1 MPIEMNGFDGFIG
14 ALNNIGKNLEKNLDK
29 ACARTA
35 EIVRT
40 YTVKGI
46 RDQSFNFAPLSPK
59 YAERKKALGG
69 GNKILISGKRAAK
82 GSTPSQHYVNSFAVE
97 KLQPCEYLVGSNFP
111 QAPALENGWEVET
124 KTGSVSIPARPHLE
138 PALKKT
144 MDVNFGEEIMKAM
157 EDSIR
162 DR

>member
-35 EIVRT
+35 QIVRT

-46 RDQSFNFAPLSPK
+46 RDQSFDFAPLSPK

-69 GNKILISGKRAAK
+69 GSKILISGIRNEK
-82 GSTPSQHYVNSFAVE
+82 GSTPSQNYINSFAVE
-97 KLQPCEYLVGSNFP
+97 KVQPCEYLVGSNFP
-111 QAPALENGWEVET
+111 QAPALENGFEARNLV
-124 KTGSVSIPARPHLE
+124 PRPHLE
-138 PALKKT
+138 PALRKAEKE
-144 MDVNFGEEIMKAM
+144 NFGEEITKAM

>member
-35 EIVRT
+35 HIVRT

-69 GNKILISGKRAAK
+69 GNKILISGVRSENS
-82 GSTPSQHYVNSFAVE
+82 STPSQNYINSFAVE
-97 KLQPCEYLVGSNFP
+97 KLQPCEYITGSNFP
-111 QAPALENGWEVET
+111 QAPALENGYEDRNL
-124 KTGSVSIPARPHLE
+124 PARPHLE
-138 PALKKT
+138 PALQKAQK
-144 MDVNFGEEIMKAM
+144 DDFGKEIMQAM

>member
-1 MPIEMNGFDGFIG
+1 MPIETSGFNEFIG

-35 EIVRT
+35 HIVRT

-46 RDQSFNFAPLSPK
+46 RDQSFNFSPLSPK

-69 GNKILISGKRAAK
+69 SNKILMSGVRSENS
-82 GSTPSQHYVNSFAVE
+82 STPSQNYVNSFAVE
-97 KLQPCEYLVGSNFP
+97 KLQSCEYLVGSDFP
-111 QAPALENGWEVET
+111 QAHALENGFEERNL
-124 KTGSVSIPARPHLE
+124 PARPHLE
-138 PALKKT
+138 PALQKAQKN
-144 MDVNFGEEIMKAM
+144 DFGREIMKAM